1 MKNTKNTKSMKIAII
16 GAGSVVFSKNVI
28 SDLLSHDA
36 LKDCTLALMDVN
48 AERLGVAAAMARS
61 ISATRGAA
69 ARVQACRDRKKALEG
84 ADFIINTIGVG
95 GLPAT
100 KVDLLLP
107 QRFGLKQTIGDTL
120 GIGGIFR
127 SLRSIPVVLDL
138 CRDAEELCPH
148 ATLINYVN
156 PMATHTLAIQ
166 RASKIRSVGLC
177 HGVQA
182 TRGRMIALVRLAEMS
197 KAERR
202 AILKNYRPEEDT
214 VPRWI
219 EMCHDCFFDES
230 VETLAA
236 GINHMA
242 AFLVFSEN
250 GKDLYPALR
259 RAVQMPEIWNLV
271 ETTRMDLF
279 KRLGYYFTET
289 SGHISEY
296 LPWFLRSDEE
306 IRRLN
311 LRPNCYLGTC
321 ANQDALFRSYQKR
334 AAAGEP
340 FIRPDEPV
348 SLEYSTRIINAM
360 TTNQPY
366 VFNGNM
372 ENRNGSL
379 ITNLPAYGCV
389 EVPCVAD
396 RTGLHPTTVGAL
408 PPQVAAM
415 ISTNM
420 SVQELV
426 VRAVLEEKKEYV
438 YHAAM
443 MDPNTGSS
451 LTLPQIWKLVD
462 EMIRAHGSGLPRF
475 AR

>member
-1 MKNTKNTKSMKIAII
+1 
-16 GAGSVVFSKNVI
+16 
-28 SDLLSHDA
+28 
-36 LKDCTLALMDVN
+36 
-48 AERLGVAAAMARS
+48 
-61 ISATRGAA
+61 
-69 ARVQACRDRKKALEG
+69 
-84 ADFIINTIGVG
+84 
-95 GLPAT
+95 
-100 KVDLLLP
+100 
-107 QRFGLKQTIGDTL
+107 
-120 GIGGIFR
+120 
-127 SLRSIPVVLDL
+127 
-138 CRDAEELCPH
+138 
-148 ATLINYVN
+148 
-156 PMATHTLAIQ
+156 
-166 RASKIRSVGLC
+166 
-177 HGVQA
+177 
-182 TRGRMIALVRLAEMS
+182 
-197 KAERR
+197 
-202 AILKNYRPEEDT
+202 
-214 VPRWI
+214 
-219 EMCHDCFFDES
+219 
-230 VETLAA
+230 
-236 GINHMA
+236 
-242 AFLVFSEN
+242 
-250 GKDLYPALR
+250 
-259 RAVQMPEIWNLV
+259 
-271 ETTRMDLF
+271 
-279 KRLGYYFTET
+279 
-289 SGHISEY
+289 
-296 LPWFLRSDEE
+296 
-306 IRRLN
+306 LN